1 MDLFKQHAAKRLKR
15 VSSPSSADN
24 FISSALS
31 SSLSG
36 EDGGNKD
43 PKDTMLTSDQKSRME
58 FNKSLAKAKMN
69 LKLCSDKISKLNAN
83 GDSVRY
89 VKLEELLVEETWLE
103 VLPGEFQKPYA
114 KNLCRFVE
122 KDLILN
128 QIQLL
133 FPIRITPTQNKAIG
147 VPEFDS
153 YFRAELSNS
162 VDVETREMLLKEAI
176 NEVKINNC
184 ILASQQLEKI
194 KRLINVKGWKIQR
207 LDVTEVFRRK
217 QRNAEEE
224 AEEIWK
230 NMVMG
235 QSIKIM
241 GKFLCENN
249 RSKMV
254 YRNDVTAIKRAAVS
268 AIAQYYFSVTNS

>member
-1 MDLFKQHAAKRLKR
+1 MDLFKQLAAKRLKR

-83 GDSVRY
+83 GEGVGY

-103 VLPGEFQKPYA
+103 ALPGEFQKPYA

-133 FPIRITPTQNKAIG
+133 FPIRISICFFPLIHTH
-147 VPEFDS
+147 
-153 YFRAELSNS
+153 LL
-162 VDVETREMLLKEAI
+162 RE
-176 NEVKINNC
+176 
-184 ILASQQLEKI
+184 
-194 KRLINVKGWKIQR
+194 
-207 LDVTEVFRRK
+207 RR
-217 QRNAEEE
+217 
-224 AEEIWK
+224 
-230 NMVMG
+230 
-235 QSIKIM
+235 
-241 GKFLCENN
+241 
-249 RSKMV
+249 
-254 YRNDVTAIKRAAVS
+254 
-268 AIAQYYFSVTNS
+268 